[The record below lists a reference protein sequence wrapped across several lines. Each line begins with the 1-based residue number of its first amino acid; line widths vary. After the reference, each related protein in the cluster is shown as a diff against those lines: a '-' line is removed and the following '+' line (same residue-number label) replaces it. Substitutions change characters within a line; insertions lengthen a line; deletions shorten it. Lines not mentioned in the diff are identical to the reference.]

1 MPKQDPREL
10 AQRKLDRDCDRT
22 AQEIERLVA
31 AASSNGTFFDLD
43 ATAQGIIDAFK
54 GRGDV
59 FWALDGRPLR
69 YDGYKAGGY
78 HSYLRSI
85 RNSPTWGPK
94 LFASFTD

>member
-1 MPKQDPREL
+1 MRRPVREL
-10 AQRKLDRDCDRT
+10 DQRKFDRDCDRI
-22 AQEIERLVA
+22 ARDIERLVA
-31 AASSNGTFFDLD
+31 TAKSNDSLLDLN

-59 FWALDGRPLR
+59 FWALDERPFR

-78 HSYLRSI
+78 HSYLRII